1 MSLNTNLRADPAMT
15 LRVFILQFICILAQ
29 RACLVAFWW
38 HVLHSDTANLMRIT
52 LVHPAGFN
60 FVPGQPDFTV
70 LANRMP
76 PIGILSLASWLDQHG
91 HRTSVH
97 DCLGPFAPAS
107 IEANADQI
115 LATDPELIGFSTTTS
130 GFMDAADMAAYIKRL
145 RPQVKIVFG
154 NVHVSSL
161 GVPLLEH
168 FPEIDYLCIGE
179 GEGAMLDL
187 ANGEPLERISNLIF
201 RDGQRIVSNPRR
213 QRILNL
219 DELPFPAYEK
229 LQGFPEAYH
238 LPLFAYA
245 KKHGATMITSRGC
258 PYTCSFC
265 DRTVFER
272 LYKVNSAQYIY
283 DHMKHLRDTF
293 GVYHINFYDDLFTAQ
308 PKRVFELCDLLIANP
323 LGMQF
328 NCAIRTGHTTDEML
342 QRLKQAG
349 ALMVSMGIESAD
361 PAMMERHKAGVTLES
376 VKKTVEQIHA
386 AGLRA
391 KGLFIFGMPGETP
404 ETVKT
409 TSDFIL
415 SLDLDEMNMTKFSP
429 LYGAPIWDE
438 CVSGSSGEFHE
449 DWRMMNCLN
458 FVFLPKGF
466 KSREEMDALYNW
478 HLMRFYQ
485 SRNYRHRFAKR
496 LWEHRWSLIHLA
508 RNLPRVLQANRYFK
522 ANQKQLE
529 AIRQQFPLHPR
540 QPRNLVPLLGTEL
553 LADKL
558 ATVKAALPA
567 STPAEQLAVGPP
579 PKRADGRTAVQL

>member
-1 MSLNTNLRADPAMT
+1 
-15 LRVFILQFICILAQ
+15 
-29 RACLVAFWW
+29 
-38 HVLHSDTANLMRIT
+38 MRLT

-60 FVPGQPDFTV
+60 FVPGQPDFSV

-76 PIGILSLASWLDQHG
+76 PIGILSLAAWLDQHG
-91 HRTSVH
+91 HETAVH
-97 DCLGPFAPAS
+97 DCLGPFAPPT
-107 IEANADQI
+107 IEENAEII
-115 LATDPELIGFSTTTS
+115 LATNPELVGFSTTTS
-130 GFMDAADMAAYIKRL
+130 GFLDAADMAQYIRKKR
-145 RPQVKIVFG
+145 PEIKIAFG

-161 GVPLLEH
+161 GAPLLEH

-187 ANGEPLERISNLIF
+187 ADGKPPQEIYNLIY
-201 RDGQRIVSNPRR
+201 RDGARIVSNPRR
-213 QRILNL
+213 SRILNL

-229 LQGFPEAYH
+229 LEGFPDAYH
-238 LPLFAYA
+238 LPLFSYV

-283 DHMKHLRDTF
+283 NHMKHLRDKF

-308 PKRVFELCDLLIANP
+308 KRRVFELCDLLIEKP

-328 NCAIRTGHTTDEML
+328 NCAIRTGHTSDEML
-342 QRLKQAG
+342 QKLKQAG

-361 PAMMERHKAGVTLES
+361 PEMMQRHKAGVTLEA
-376 VKKTVEQIHA
+376 VKKTVEQIHN

-404 ETVKT
+404 ETVKA

-438 CVSGSSGEFHE
+438 CVSGVSGEFHE
-449 DWRMMNCLN
+449 DWRLMNCLN

-466 KSREEMDALYNW
+466 ESREEMDALYNW
-478 HLMRFYQ
+478 HVMRFYN
-485 SRNYRHRFAKR
+485 SKAYRRRFARR
-496 LWEHRWSLIHLA
+496 LWQHRWSLWHLIKHIPQVMKA
-508 RNLPRVLQANRYFK
+508 AIYFK
-522 ANQKQLE
+522 STQKELE
-529 AIRQQFPLHPR
+529 AQKHHFPLHPR
-540 QPRNLVPLLGTEL
+540 QPQNLTPLLGEEL
-553 LADKL
+553 YADKVSSV
-558 ATVKAALPA
+558 AVKVPVSVA
-567 STPAEQLAVGPP
+567 
-579 PKRADGRTAVQL
+579 KRAQSVPLQSATLEQEPQCGCS